1 MKRIPGE
8 PLSKAWSK
16 LSTHEK
22 EGIAKQTAEYLLQ
35 LRNLQSDKTQSLTG
49 GPVYLDFLFRNK
61 NSHLSHGPITTQDEL
76 WAHMERGLNEAIS
89 EAVRIRL
96 RQRMPPAAPYTFT
109 HGDLTNV
116 NIMVENGCL
125 TGIIDWETSG

>member
-49 GPVYLDFLFRNK
+49 GPVYLDSLFRNK
-61 NSHLSHGPITTQDEL
+61 DTHLSHGPITTHDEL
-76 WAHMERGLNEAIS
+76 WAHMERVLNEAIS